1 MSGNPTLAHPEISVL
16 VPVMNEAGNIRPLID
31 EICDVFAGRAFEIIY
46 IDDASTDQTADELR
60 AALADTPQLTVLT
73 HQHRAGQSAA
83 LRSGL
88 AISRAPLIAVL
99 DGDGQNIP
107 ADFPVLEAALQA
119 IRPAQG
125 MAGGVRV
132 NRKDSWFR
140 RRASGF
146 ARMIRGNLLND
157 SHPDSGCGLKIVD
170 REMFIRLPYFNHMHR
185 FMPSLIVGEGGQAL
199 AVPVG
204 HRPRRA
210 GSSKYGNL
218 DRLLVGIADIAGVI
232 WLLRRRSRAGMVT
245 MQQPDQKT
253 RQKAQK
259 KTQKKA
265 SGKTRQNAARTVK
278 KKTHA

>member
-1 MSGNPTLAHPEISVL
+1 
-16 VPVMNEAGNIRPLID
+16 
-31 EICDVFAGRAFEIIY
+31 
-46 IDDASTDQTADELR
+46 
-60 AALADTPQLTVLT
+60 
-73 HQHRAGQSAA
+73 
-83 LRSGL
+83 
-88 AISRAPLIAVL
+88 VL

>member
-1 MSGNPTLAHPEISVL
+1 MSGIPTQAHPEISVL

-31 EICDVFAGRAFEIIY
+31 EICEVFAGRAFEIIY
-46 IDDASTDQTADELR
+46 IDDASTDQTGEELR
-60 AALADTPQLTVLT
+60 AALADIPQLIVLT
-73 HQHRAGQSAA
+73 HQQRAGQSAA

-88 AISRAPLIAVL
+88 GISKAPLIAVL

-107 ADFPVLEAALQA
+107 ADFPALEAALQA

-146 ARMIRGNLLND
+146 ARMMRRNLLND

-170 REMFIRLPYFNHMHR
+170 REIFVKLPYFNHMHR

-204 HRPRRA
+204 HRPRGA

-218 DRLLVGIADIAGVI
+218 DRLLVGIAYILGVI
-232 WLLRRRSRAGMVT
+232 WLLRRRRRAGDIS
-245 MQQPDQKT
+245 MQQAPGTTLQA
-253 RQKAQK
+253 RQPQK
-259 KTQKKA
+259 KT
-265 SGKTRQNAARTVK
+265 RRTVK

>member
-1 MSGNPTLAHPEISVL
+1 MTGDPTNALPEISVL

-31 EICDVFAGRAFEIIY
+31 EIVEVFAGRVFEIIY
-46 IDDASTDQTADELR
+46 IDDASTDNTADELR
-60 AALADTPQLTVLT
+60 AALTDIPQLIVLT

-88 AISRAPLIAVL
+88 AISKAPLIAVL

-107 ADFPVLEAALQA
+107 ADFPALEAALQA

-132 NRKDSWFR
+132 NRKDSWIR

-146 ARMIRGNLLND
+146 ARMMRRNLLND

-170 REMFIRLPYFNHMHR
+170 RAIFLKLPYFNHMHR

-204 HRPRRA
+204 HRPRGA

-218 DRLLVGIADIAGVI
+218 DRLLVGIADMFGVI
-232 WLLRRRSRAGMVT
+232 WLLRRRSRAGAVT
-245 MQQPDQKT
+245 VQQANVAKVNTTSSRKT
-253 RQKAQK
+253 
-259 KTQKKA
+259 
-265 SGKTRQNAARTVK
+265 K